1 MPARAQ
7 PFFSGLE
14 THPLLVVPARRF
26 FYKRNVATRDAA
38 MDVAHAD
45 DDGPEDSPKKRKK
58 KKGAMELDTDEL

>member
-1 MPARAQ
+1 MSERAQ
-7 PFFSGLE
+7 PFFFRPRDSRL
-14 THPLLVVPARRF
+14 HVVPARRF

>member
-1 MPARAQ
+1 M
-7 PFFSGLE
+7 
-14 THPLLVVPARRF
+14 HVVPARRF